1 MKHHLLIAG
10 TGRAGTSFLVQYLT
24 ACGLD
29 THLTR
34 NPEDRL
40 DENANAGLEDFPTGD
55 ANLPYVIKSPW
66 LYEFIDELLARDDIQ
81 VDAVIIPMRDIVE
94 AATSRVVNELRAR
107 LGHED
112 IPGELT
118 RWHTWGVVPGGTVY
132 SLNPID
138 QARLLSMGFH
148 QVIHACVKKRVPL
161 IFLEFPRFITDGEY
175 LYEQLRPVLAEI
187 DSSAAIRAHAQ
198 TAQPDKVR
206 IGGEL
211 ANSANIAKG
220 DLFPDFDALDRIA
233 LHREITNARRDRDIH
248 RAEAEHLRS
257 LIIDVEQRPGGEI
270 LSAVRIQLFVDEGN
284 GFSEEHSSSQTIDQK
299 ERSTRYVFNI
309 DRAIDIKALRLDP
322 VDDSAVLII
331 EDAVLVGP
339 NGSISLMGKLTSN
352 SSFSADGILYFESKD
367 PQIIFDDIPAN
378 SSDKYVVRLEF
389 QINLLKTG
397 VDAQLACAKLACQQG
412 ETRTR
417 ELEAE
422 VTRLRGALHAH
433 VSAREEQ
440 SRLTQSLEDA
450 HRQTLQAMQLELA
463 RHDTEHAAAMELLKA
478 QFETAT
484 RSSDEQQT
492 RLTQSLEDAHR
503 QTLQTM
509 KQEHARRDTEHAA
522 AMELL
527 KAQFETA
534 TRISDEQQTQLT
546 QSLEDAHRQTLQALK
561 QDLAQ
566 RDTQHK
572 AAIELLKAQFEAAAR
587 ISEEQQTA
595 LAQEYKTTNA
605 TLKAS
610 HATAL
615 ELQAEKQRATHESAI
630 GSLRS
635 AHQNA
640 VRAIEDRIR
649 EVIEQQIVELD
660 TFSSTNMSWFATA
673 ESMLDQFDGLTG
685 SQRLQPIDVT
695 TASEPA
701 ALQQPAVLKSP
712 SAQEKHSLGL
722 HDKHASSEPDPLAA
736 ALAKLASELA
746 QYEPSSRGSQSS
758 LGNRYIAALA
768 SLRHDH
774 AHAAEQFSTRNHQ
787 LLKCQLENLAQ
798 ADRKHGNEA
807 KDLTEQ
813 IEALEATIET
823 IRKWKGFRT
832 VAWLNE
838 RRK

>member
-29 THLTR
+29 THLAR

-66 LYEFIDELLARDDIQ
+66 LYEFVDELLARDDIQ
-81 VDAVIIPMRDIVE
+81 IDAVIVPMRDLVE

-107 LGHED
+107 LGRED

-161 IFLEFPRFITDGEY
+161 IFLEFPRFITDGKY
-175 LYEQLRPVLAEI
+175 LYEQLRPVLAGI

-220 DLFPDFDALDRIA
+220 NLFPNFDALDRVA

-257 LIIDVEQRPGGEI
+257 LIIDVEQRLGEGI
-270 LSAVRIQLFVDEGN
+270 LSGARIQLFVDEGN
-284 GFSEEHSSSQTIDQK
+284 GFSEEHSSSQTIDPK
-299 ERSTRYVFNI
+299 KRSARYVFNV
-309 DRAIDIKALRLDP
+309 DRAIDIKTLRLDP
-322 VDDSAVLII
+322 IDDSAVLVV
-331 EDAVLVGP
+331 EDAILVGP
-339 NGSISLMGKLTSN
+339 NDSISLMGKLTSN
-352 SSFSADGILYFESKD
+352 CSFSVDGILYFESKD
-367 PQIIFDDIPAN
+367 PQIIFDDIPVN
-378 SSDKYVVRLEF
+378 SSDQYVVRLEF
-389 QINLLKTG
+389 QINFLKTG
-397 VDAQLACAKLACQQG
+397 VDAQLACAKLAYQHG

-417 ELEAE
+417 ELEAQ
-422 VTRLRGALHAH
+422 VTQLQGALHTH
-433 VSAREEQ
+433 VSAREE
-440 SRLTQSLEDA
+440 
-450 HRQTLQAMQLELA
+450 
-463 RHDTEHAAAMELLKA
+463 
-478 QFETAT
+478 
-484 RSSDEQQT
+484 QT

-509 KQEHARRDTEHAA
+509 QLEIARRDTEHAA

-527 KAQFETA
+527 KAQFEA
-534 TRISDEQQTQLT
+534 AARSSDEQQTQLT

-566 RDTQHK
+566 RDAQHHD
-572 AAIELLKAQFEAAAR
+572 AIELLKAQFEAIAR
-587 ISEEQQTA
+587 ISEEQQAA
-595 LAQEYKTTNA
+595 LAQEYKTTNTA
-605 TLKAS
+605 LKAS
-610 HATAL
+610 HATEL
-615 ELQAEKQRATHESAI
+615 ELQAEKQRAAHESAI
-630 GSLRS
+630 DSLR
-635 AHQNA
+635 ATHQNA

-649 EVIEQQIVELD
+649 EVIEQQIVELN
-660 TFSSTNMSWFATA
+660 TFSRTYMSWFATA
-673 ESMLDQFDGLTG
+673 ESMLDQFDGFTG
-685 SQRLQPIDVT
+685 SQRLQPIDVA
-695 TASEPA
+695 TASEPDV
-701 ALQQPAVLKSP
+701 LQQPAVPES
-712 SAQEKHSLGL
+712 SGTQDNHSLDL
-722 HDKHASSEPDPLAA
+722 HNKPASSEPDPLAA
-736 ALAKLASELA
+736 ALARLASEFS

-768 SLRHDH
+768 SLRNDH
-774 AHAAEQFSTRNHQ
+774 VHAAEQFATRNRQ
-787 LLKCQLENLAQ
+787 LLTCQLEKLAQ
-798 ADRKHGNEA
+798 AERKHESET

-813 IEALEATIET
+813 IEALKATIGT

-838 RRK
+838 RSK

>member
-1 MKHHLLIAG
+1 MKHHLLVAG

-29 THLTR
+29 THLAR

-66 LYEFIDELLARDDIQ
+66 LYEFVDELLARDDIQ
-81 VDAVIIPMRDIVE
+81 VDAVIIPMRDLVE

-107 LGHED
+107 LGRED

-161 IFLEFPRFITDGEY
+161 IFLEFPRFITDGRY
-175 LYEQLRPVLAEI
+175 LYEQLRPVLAGI

-198 TAQPDKVR
+198 TAQPGKVR

-220 DLFPDFDALDRIA
+220 DLFPNFDALDRVA
-233 LHREITNARRDRDIH
+233 LHREIANARRDRDIH

-257 LIIDVEQRPGGEI
+257 LIIDVEQRLGEGI
-270 LSAVRIQLFVDEGN
+270 LSSARIQLFVDEGN
-284 GFSEEHSSSQTIDQK
+284 GFSEEHSSSQTIDPK
-299 ERSTRYVFNI
+299 KRSARYVFNV
-309 DRAIDIKALRLDP
+309 DRAIDIKTLRLDP
-322 VDDSAVLII
+322 IDDSAVLVV
-331 EDAVLVGP
+331 EDAILVGP
-339 NGSISLMGKLTSN
+339 NDSISLMGKLTSN
-352 SSFSADGILYFESKD
+352 CSFSADGILYFESKD
-367 PQIIFDDIPAN
+367 PQIIFDDIPVN
-378 SSDKYVVRLEF
+378 FSDQHGVRLEF

-397 VDAQLACAKLACQQG
+397 IDAQLACAKLAYQHG

-422 VTRLRGALHAH
+422 VTQLQGALHAH
-433 VSAREEQ
+433 ISAREE
-440 SRLTQSLEDA
+440 
-450 HRQTLQAMQLELA
+450 
-463 RHDTEHAAAMELLKA
+463 
-478 QFETAT
+478 
-484 RSSDEQQT
+484 QT

-503 QTLQTM
+503 QTLKTM
-509 KQEHARRDTEHAA
+509 QLELARRDTEHAA

-534 TRISDEQQTQLT
+534 TRNSDEQHTRLT

-566 RDTQHK
+566 RDTQHN

-610 HATAL
+610 HTTAL
-615 ELQAEKQRATHESAI
+615 ELQAEKQRAAHESAI
-630 GSLRS
+630 DSLRS

-640 VRAIEDRIR
+640 IRAIEDRIR

-660 TFSSTNMSWFATA
+660 AFDSTILSWFAIA
-673 ESMLDQFDGLTG
+673 ESMLDQFDGFTEL
-685 SQRLQPIDVT
+685 QRLRPIDVAAT
-695 TASEPA
+695 TEPD
-701 ALQQPAVLKSP
+701 LPQQPAVPELSDAP
-712 SAQEKHSLGL
+712 ATHSLGF
-722 HDKHASSEPDPLAA
+722 HNEHASCNPE
-736 ALAKLASELA
+736 ALSTALTKLASEFA

-758 LGNRYIAALA
+758 LGKRYLAALA
-768 SLRHDH
+768 SLRRDH
-774 AHAAEQFSTRNHQ
+774 AHAAEQFATRNHQ
-787 LLKCQLENLAQ
+787 LLTCQLENLAQ
-798 ADRKHGNEA
+798 AERKHGNEV
-807 KDLTEQ
+807 KDLMEQ

-823 IRKWKGFRT
+823 IRKWKGFRI

-838 RRK
+838 RSK